1 MTAEYIPEYVI
12 QAVGKITK
20 VDYKV
25 RVDSNDT
32 TDRVTAFQE
41 PEHKTR
47 VELRSRNDKK
57 TICYYPIKYTKVFN
71 RTWSLLNMRK

>member
-12 QAVGKITK
+12 QTIGNITE
-20 VDYKV
+20 VDHKV

-47 VELRSRNDKK
+47 VALH
-57 TICYYPIKYTKVFN
+57 
-71 RTWSLLNMRK
+71 